1 MAEWLPPS
9 RLMRD
14 APDARAVASEGPIQD
29 AAQLRRQARAWREAF
44 AQRPGRWAL
53 HFDDTPAFAAAL
65 FGAWHASVDV
75 WLCGDALPATL
86 DALRGEVNGFAGDV
100 PREYGPLVPAAAPEG
115 GIDWPALDESKARLV
130 VFTSGSTGT
139 PVAIG
144 KTLAQLAR
152 EVEALEQCF
161 GAALGDATVH
171 GTVSHQHI
179 YGLLFRALWPLAAG
193 RPIAPRGFFHED
205 VARALAS
212 TPASVLVTTPA
223 HLKRLPEGLD
233 WTNAARGLR
242 AVFSSGG
249 ALPEA
254 AARDA
259 LRLLGRAPL
268 EIYGSSET
276 GGIAWRGWQAE
287 GPREWRPL
295 PGVAWRIVDGR
306 LDVRSPHLPTL
317 DWWRSE
323 DRVEAH
329 GEGFR
334 LLGRAD
340 RIVKIEE
347 RRVSL
352 DALERALCA
361 LDDVAE
367 ARVLAL
373 PGARTQLGAVV
384 VPSASGEAMLASI
397 GRRAFARRLSQALA
411 TQQDA
416 VTRPRRWRFV
426 PALPLNPQGK
436 VTEAAS
442 LALFTEE
449 PVSGGRPE
457 HVSAVTP
464 AKAGVHSQTAT
475 WVPAFAGTTACS
487 NDGGLV
493 HPTPEWLETTPDT
506 ARARVLA
513 HADLIV
519 FDGHF
524 PGVPI
529 LPGVAQL
536 DWAIRMAREVFA
548 LPPHVLRVEAL
559 KFQNVARPGTTLD
572 LALEWDA
579 QQRRLT
585 FCWRSDAG
593 LHARGCVLLDGR
605 A

>member
-1 MAEWLPPS
+1 MAEWLPLS

-14 APDARAVASEGPIQD
+14 APDARVVAGDGAIRNI
-29 AAQLRRQARAWREAF
+29 AQLRRTAHAWRTAF

-53 HFDDTPAFAAAL
+53 HFDDTLAFAAAL
-65 FGAWHASVDV
+65 LGAWHAGATV

-86 DALRGEVNGFAGDV
+86 DALRGEVTGFAGDI
-100 PREYGPLVPAAAPEG
+100 PHEYGPLPPAAASDDR
-115 GIDWPALDESKARLV
+115 IDWPELDETRTRLV
-130 VFTSGSTGT
+130 VFTSGSTGA
-139 PVAIG
+139 PIAIG
-144 KTLAQLAR
+144 KSLAQLAR
-152 EVEALEQCF
+152 ELEALEQCF
-161 GAALGDATVH
+161 GAVLGGAAVH

-193 RPIAPRGFFHED
+193 RPIAPRRFFHED
-205 VARALAS
+205 VAHALANV
-212 TPASVLVTTPA
+212 PASVLVTTPA
-223 HLKRLPEGLD
+223 HLRRLPEGLD
-233 WTNAARGLR
+233 WTGAAQSLR

-249 ALPEA
+249 ALPES

-276 GGIAWRGWQAE
+276 GGIAWRGWQESGAS
-287 GPREWRPL
+287 EWRAL
-295 PGVAWRIVDGR
+295 PGVTWRIVEGQ
-306 LDVRSPHLPTL
+306 LDVRSPHLPTQ

-323 DRVEAH
+323 DRVEAQ

-361 LDDVAE
+361 LDEVRE
-367 ARVLAL
+367 ARVLML
-373 PGARTQLGAVV
+373 PGARVQLGAVI
-384 VPSASGEAMLASI
+384 VPSPEGGAMPTST
-397 GRRAFARRLSQALA
+397 GRRAFTQLLSQALA
-411 TQQDA
+411 AQQDA

-426 PALPLNPQGK
+426 PALPLNAQGK
-436 VTEAAS
+436 TTEALL
-442 LALFTEE
+442 LALFNEE
-449 PVSGGRPE
+449 SLSERPP
-457 HVSAVTP
+457 AVTP
-464 AKAGVHSQTAT
+464 AKAGAHPQTAT
-475 WVPAFAGTTACS
+475 WVPAFAGTTNGL

-493 HPTPEWLETTPDT
+493 HPAPEWLETTPST
-506 ARARVLA
+506 AHARVLA

-559 KFQNVARPGTTLD
+559 KFQNVVRPGTALD
-572 LALEWDA
+572 LTLGWDTPK
-579 QQRRLT
+579 QQLT
-585 FCWRSDAG
+585 FCWQSDAG
-593 LHARGCVLLDGR
+593 LHARGRILLHER
-605 A
+605 T